1 MKAKILLTLLFVLYL
16 PYLKNTAFGQNMPV
30 DAQLK
35 KATQEYNGFR
45 YAAAID
51 ELNPIV
57 KADSTNVKAIE
68 MLAYSYKMVNNY
80 ELALK
85 WFEALSKQEVI
96 KPDWALNYAAQLAI
110 NQQYEKSE
118 NWYRRYL
125 ILIPTDKRASNLATS
140 NLKDLDKNIGHW
152 QVDYT
157 DLNTTGAE
165 YSPMYY
171 GDGLIFSS
179 NRQDGKLFKHV
190 FEWDNSPF
198 TSLYVT
204 QSISNIKSINPDS
217 LSIYNQTKERRFN
230 DDDTAPTSND
240 TKTLGQFSNATKSS
254 SESTLS
260 KSTLSKLLN
269 NKINSKYHNGSAA
282 VFPDGSIIFT
292 RNNYS
297 KGQTQKSTDG
307 IVKLKLYTASGK
319 NLNKI
324 TEFPYNSNE
333 YSTGHPALNKL
344 GNILIFTSD
353 MPGGYGGTDLY
364 YSVRSGKG
372 PWTRP
377 LNLGKKI
384 NTEGNEM
391 FPYLDNNN
399 KLYFASNGHAGLGGL
414 DLFEVALKEMKP
426 QETPKNMGRPI
437 NGSTDDFG
445 IIITDDYKR
454 GFFSSNRKGSDD
466 IYEFKRN
473 AYIVKLKGVVYDAI
487 TKIPIQNSRLLMRH
501 MDGTDTVKTDAN
513 GAFNKEL
520 SAQTDYELIAHKIGY
535 NNKMTF
541 LSSEG
546 ITRDSTIT
554 KDIYLNR
561 TENSQQYVLNN
572 CDSLKRVFAV
582 KNVYYDLDR
591 YEIRSDARS
600 ALDELVTLMKNNP
613 SITIRTSS
621 HTDSRATEQ
630 YNRTLSLKRGES
642 AKRYLVARG
651 ISPSRISIE
660 YYGKTRL
667 VNRCYE
673 GIPCSE
679 ENQQLN
685 RRTEFDVMLNG
696 INITRQNCGD
706 Q

>member
-1 MKAKILLTLLFVLYL
+1 MKSKDLFTLLLVLCF
-16 PYLKNTAFGQNMPV
+16 PYFKNAAIGQTIPV

-35 KATQEYNGFR
+35 KAVQYYNGFR
-45 YAAAID
+45 YVAAID
-51 ELNPIV
+51 ELKPIV
-57 KADSTNVKAIE
+57 TADSTNVRALE

-125 ILIPTDKRASNLATS
+125 SLIPTDKRASNLAKS
-140 NLKDLDKNIGHW
+140 NLKDINKNTGHW

-157 DLNTTGAE
+157 NLNTTGAE

-198 TSLYVT
+198 TNLYVT
-204 QSISNIKSINPDS
+204 ESINNIKAINPDS
-217 LSIYNQTKERRFN
+217 LSILNQSKERRYN

-240 TKTLGQFSNATKSS
+240 TRTLGQVSIVSKTTNANTISNGY
-254 SESTLS
+254 
-260 KSTLSKLLN
+260 LSKLLN

-282 VFPDGSIIFT
+282 IFPDGSIIFT

-307 IVKLKLYTASGK
+307 IVKLKLYTASGR
-319 NLNKI
+319 NLSRI

-333 YSTGHPALNKL
+333 YSTGHPALNKA

-377 LNLGKKI
+377 VNLGKKI

-391 FPYLDNNN
+391 FPFLDNNN

-414 DLFEVALKEMKP
+414 DLFEVTLKEMKP
-426 QETPKNMGRPI
+426 LENPKNMATPI

-445 IIITDDYKR
+445 LIIMDDYKS
-454 GFFSSNRKGSDD
+454 GFFSSNRKGNDD
-466 IYEFKRN
+466 IYKFKRN
-473 AYIVKLKGVVYDAI
+473 QYIVKLKGKVYDAI
-487 TKIPIQNSRLLMRH
+487 TRIPVQNSRIIMRH
-501 MDGTDTVKTDAN
+501 LDGADTIRTDVS
-513 GAFNKEL
+513 GGFQREL
-520 SAQTDYELIAHKIGY
+520 LAQTDYELTAQKIGF
-535 NNKMTF
+535 NNKMSF
-541 LSSEG
+541 LTSEG
-546 ITRDSTIT
+546 ITKDSTII

-561 TENSQQYVLNN
+561 TENTQQYVLNN
-572 CDSLKRVFAV
+572 CDSLKRAYAV

-591 YEIRSDARS
+591 YQIRPDARI
-600 ALDELVTLMKNNP
+600 ALDELVALMKRNP
-613 SITIRTSS
+613 SITILTSS

-630 YNRTLSLKRGES
+630 YNRTLSLKRGET
-642 AKRYLVARG
+642 AKSYLVARG
-651 ISPSRISIE
+651 ISPNRISVE

-667 VNRCYE
+667 VNRCYD

-685 RRTEFDVMLNG
+685 RRTEFDVILNG
-696 INITRQNCGD
+696 INITRQNCAD